1 MDLKNL
7 NTKANTV
14 IVGGSYILQ
23 DRLGGGSFGQLDSAL
38 HRGTNNIVAVKLEQ
52 RAPNKLSSLPREAKI
67 MSELKDQTGFLSPQG
82 CGKEESFNYLV
93 MGLLGFNL
101 EKLLKICG
109 HQFSLKTVLMLA
121 DQILT
126 RIEALHE
133 KGYVHRDIKPENFC
147 IGLDEQDHS
156 LFLID
161 FGLTRSY
168 KEADGKHILYKE
180 KKGLVGTARYASIN
194 AHLGVEQSR
203 RDDLEAIGYTLVYFL
218 KGELPW
224 QNIKT
229 EDKQEK
235 YRLIADMKMRTSTET
250 LCQDIPEEFGIFLN
264 YVKGLGFADVPNY
277 KYLKKLFRTLFIQKN
292 YTIDYVFDWT
302 ELIVQS
308 RKRDRKLRARNLDFK
323 RELINKKNQHIGAGE
338 HEKLEDEKK
347 KVEFVELPKPEDNQ
361 RRSSVF
367 RNRANLVR
375 SQPNIDNK
383 DDDDDNTAEAEE
395 NQGNVINQGKSRNK
409 TYLKH
414 KTPDMAEKK
423 DRGEGVKKQISG
435 KNGLT
440 TSVDSSKV
448 LETGDTEEV
457 EVPSEFTPN
466 DYPSAK
472 MDQTRPLVTK
482 KKEFALDTKRFFVSM
497 YVGGDDSLFQSK
509 VYGIAKNYQTC
520 PTGHHHDETF
530 LERLKKNE
538 DLNIHDKERR
548 LMSTFRI
555 GKEGRWE
562 MLLIYFL
569 EEDLSEGSM
578 CEWEEGNHLTE
589 TLQQKK
595 FIL

>member
-7 NTKANTV
+7 NTKTNTV

-23 DRLGGGSFGQLDSAL
+23 ERLGGGSFGQLYSAY
-38 HRGTNNIVAVKLEQ
+38 HRGTSNLVAVKLEQ
-52 RAPNKLSSLPREAKI
+52 RAPNKISSLPREAKI
-67 MSELKDQTGFLSPQG
+67 MSEMKDQTGFLAPYS
-82 CGKEESFNYLV
+82 CGKEEGFNFLA

-147 IGLDEQDHS
+147 FGIEEQSHS
-156 LFLID
+156 LFMID
-161 FGLTRSY
+161 FGLTRGY
-168 KEADGKHILYKE
+168 KELDGKHIPYKE

-264 YVKGLGFADVPNY
+264 YVKGLGFTDVPNY
-277 KYLKKLFRTLFIQKN
+277 KYLKRLFRTLFIQKN
-292 YTIDYVFDWT
+292 YSIDYVFDWT
-302 ELIVQS
+302 ELIIPS
-308 RKRDRKLRARNLDFK
+308 RKRDRKLRIKNLDFK
-323 RELINKKNQHIGAGE
+323 RELLNKKKFEENAAA
-338 HEKLEDEKK
+338 KLEYLKK
-347 KVEFVELPKPEDNQ
+347 KVEFIELPKPEGNN
-361 RRSSVF
+361 RRSSIF
-367 RNRANLVR
+367 RNKANIIA
-375 SQPNIDNK
+375 SQPNIDN
-383 DDDDDNTAEAEE
+383 DQDTEEAEE
-395 NQGNVINQGKSRNK
+395 IRGIGENKDK
-409 TYLKH
+409 TYVKH
-414 KTPDMAEKK
+414 KTPDLTRKERIERMRSGK
-423 DRGEGVKKQISG
+423 SG

-440 TSVDSSKV
+440 TSVGSSKA
-448 LETGDTEEV
+448 LETGDTEEI

-472 MDQTRPLVTK
+472 MDQTRPLVIK
-482 KKEFALDTKRFFVSM
+482 KKEFVIDTKRFFVSM
-497 YVGGDDSLFQSK
+497 YVGDDSLYQSK
-509 VYGIAKNYQTC
+509 VYGNARNYQTC
-520 PTGHHHDETF
+520 PTGHHNDETYI
-530 LERLKKNE
+530 EKLKKYEE
-538 DLNIHDKERR
+538 DKQKQM
-548 LMSTFRI
+548 MSTFRI
-555 GKEGRWE
+555 V
-562 MLLIYFL
+562 

-589 TLQQKK
+589 VLQQKNFLLSRNFDFEK
-595 FIL
+595 RSILKLN